1 MKHIVV
7 NTLITALTLLSLA
20 SCIEAGSDEGS
31 TFRVIDP
38 ITIGDNDTVSFEL
51 LKKNI
56 LEPMCLRCHAW
67 ALDEAKVQTR
77 IVPGNPEGSTLFR
90 LVENGSMPVGGP
102 ALTLDQLDIVRRYIV
117 GKGNDTGSGGGD
129 IGPVPIPDPDDGDD
143 DDGDDDDVIVIGPT
157 YTEINEKII
166 APKCI
171 RCHSDMATEEGLRDY
186 YVPGRSNQSL
196 LYERVADGSMPRRGP
211 PLTEDEL
218 LLVRRFIDN
227 Q

>member
-1 MKHIVV
+1 MKNVVV
-7 NTLITALTLLSLA
+7 NTVIGVLTMLTLV
-20 SCIEAGSDEGS
+20 SCIEAGSNEGG
-31 TFRVIDP
+31 TFKVIDP
-38 ITIGDNDTVSFEL
+38 VTIGDDDKVSFAL
-51 LKKNI
+51 LKQNI

-67 ALDEAKVQTR
+67 VLDEAKVDTR
-77 IVPGNPEGSTLFR
+77 IVPGEPDSSSLFR

-102 ALTLDQLDIVRRYIV
+102 ALTLDQLDIVRRYIIA
-117 GKGNDTGSGGGD
+117 KGSAGGGD
-129 IGPVPIPDPDDGDD
+129 IRPAPTPVP
-143 DDGDDDDVIVIGPT
+143 GDDDDVIVVVPT
-157 YTEINEKII
+157 YAEVNEKII

-171 RCHSDMATEEGLRDY
+171 RCHNDMATEEGLRDY
-186 YVPGRSNQSL
+186 YEPGRSNQSL